1 MSGVTREDCLAL
13 SRLYAVQLL
22 SGLCGDF
29 QAAADWLTGGGA
41 GLSEEQQEVRHTVP
55 VTGTVGFLCN
65 PRAGQDPCCAA
76 HTALCM
82 LALSLHAVV
91 SPVML
96 HHALLGCL
104 CATTTACLPSTH
116 SPMVSVG
123 NKRSTILLL
132 PLWLFHACCCCC
144 LQLLLLEVDEAEEL
158 DQEEHVASW
167 TTQDAAQAAQLG
179 DHAHSSNGHAAA
191 DAAAYSDLLDAPGQ
205 DCCGGTD
212 AGSMVGSLAST
223 AAAALHELGPSV
235 SGVLSNQSLHPAG
248 ESSRDLE
255 DESTLNPEDLQQV
268 HAAPSSAA
276 DGSSGGSTGSSGG
289 GSQTAPAAA
298 AGAQQEAAAAA
309 EARLR
314 DVSSLASPVALAL
327 PPAAVAVRGLEESE
341 RVPSSPSLASWRRS
355 PDEVAVQDQSS
366 QRDRGDSNP
375 FVTITGET
383 VWLSMALHVDKI
395 RNNA

>member
-1 MSGVTREDCLAL
+1 
-13 SRLYAVQLL
+13 
-22 SGLCGDF
+22 
-29 QAAADWLTGGGA
+29 
-41 GLSEEQQEVRHTVP
+41 
-55 VTGTVGFLCN
+55 
-65 PRAGQDPCCAA
+65 
-76 HTALCM
+76 
-82 LALSLHAVV
+82 
-91 SPVML
+91 
-96 HHALLGCL
+96 
-104 CATTTACLPSTH
+104 
-116 SPMVSVG
+116 MVSVG

-314 DVSSLASPVALAL
+314 DVSSLASPAALAL

-383 VWLSMALHVDKI
+383 VWLSMALHVDTI
-395 RNNA
+395 RKNT